1 MPQQQ
6 TMPLINRRV
15 DFNFDNV
22 PSDWLA
28 DSIKTQFMQA
38 LSLFIPTSERMVID
52 ILRAHQHGFHDKD
65 NDQDIQLLITDLI
78 KQEGQHAAMH
88 RRANLAIVEQHPE
101 LKWVMTLQ
109 AKFMGLIQRISSQ
122 AFQLSIPVAFEHFTA
137 AISKDVLTNTDYW
150 ICEDS
155 KNNAAVDFLLWH
167 CLEELEHQGVCHLI
181 YRNTYKHSFKNN
193 IRIILSLVLLWLPLT
208 SLSIFSV
215 QFYLL
220 MKGKT
225 LLKPRNWLPF
235 IKFVGRTSLL
245 LVSGVFKYQNKNRQT
260 WNNKEI
266 KLYRSACH
274 DFDQRQSSS

>member
-1 MPQQQ
+1 MSQPK

-15 DFNFDNV
+15 DFTFDNV

-52 ILRAHQHGFHDKD
+52 ILRKHQSSSHDK
-65 NDQDIQLLITDLI
+65 DIQLLIKDLI
-78 KQEGQHAAMH
+78 KQEGQHAVMH
-88 RRANLAIVEQHPE
+88 RRANFAITQLHPE
-101 LKWVMTLQ
+101 LKWVMIMQTKLM
-109 AKFMGLIQRISSQ
+109 ALILKISPQ
-122 AFQLSIPVAFEHFTA
+122 AFELSIPVAFEHFTA
-137 AISKDVLTNTDYW
+137 AISKDVLKNTSYW
-150 ICEDS
+150 VGENP
-155 KNNAAVDFLLWH
+155 KNNTAVDFLLWH

-181 YRNTYKHSFKNN
+181 YQNTYKHSFKNN

-220 MKGKT
+220 IKNKT
-225 LLKPRNWLPF
+225 LLNPRSWLPF
-235 IKFVGRTSLL
+235 SKFIGRIPLL
-245 LVSGVFKYQNKNRQT
+245 FLNGAFKYQNKNKQT

-266 KLYRSACH
+266 ELYRSACH
-274 DFDQRQSSS
+274 DFNQRQSNP

>member
-15 DFNFDNV
+15 DFTFDNV

-38 LSLFIPTSERMVID
+38 LSLFIPTSERMVIE
-52 ILRAHQHGFHDKD
+52 ILRTHLHRFHDKD

-88 RRANLAIVEQHPE
+88 RRANLAIVAQHPE
-101 LKWVMTLQ
+101 LKWVEIIQT
-109 AKFMGLIQRISSQ
+109 KCMGVIQKTNSD

-137 AISKDVLTNTDYW
+137 AISKDVLINTNYW
-150 ICEDS
+150 VGENP
-155 KNNAAVDFLLWH
+155 KNNTAVDFLLWH
-167 CLEELEHQGVCHLI
+167 CLEELEHQGACHVI
-181 YRNTYKHSFKNN
+181 YQDTYNHNFKNN
-193 IRIILSLVLLWLPLT
+193 TRIILSLLLLWLPLT

-220 MKGKT
+220 MKDKT

-235 IKFVGRTSLL
+235 INFVGRTSLL
-245 LVSGVFKYQNKNRQT
+245 FLNGVFKYQNKNRKT

-266 KLYRSACH
+266 ELYRSACH
-274 DFDQRQSSS
+274 NFNQRQSIS

>member
-6 TMPLINRRV
+6 TMPLINRNV
-15 DFNFDNV
+15 DFTFDKV

-52 ILRAHQHGFHDKD
+52 ILRAHQHGFHDKY

-137 AISKDVLTNTDYW
+137 AISKDVLNNTNYW
-150 ICEDS
+150 VGENP
-155 KNNAAVDFLLWH
+155 KNNTAVDFLLWH

-181 YRNTYKHSFKNN
+181 YQNTYKHSLKNN
-193 IRIILSLVLLWLPLT
+193 IRIILSLLLLWLPVT

-215 QFYLL
+215 QLYLL
-220 MKGKT
+220 MKDKT
-225 LLKPRNWLPF
+225 LLKPQNWLPF
-235 IKFVGRTSLL
+235 VKFIGRTSLL
-245 LVSGVFKYQNKNRQT
+245 FLNGIFKYQKSNHIT
-260 WNNKEI
+260 WNKKEI
-266 KLYRSACH
+266 ELYRSACH
-274 DFDQRQSSS
+274 DFNQRQSSS